1 MSRQMKN
8 APVYFTIAQ
17 VRFNPILSLSTF
29 IPGIQEDFRK
39 HHFADFKKAVAMTFA
54 FAPVVNK
61 ETENQVPPAQPLE
74 RYVFSDTANT
84 QNFLL
89 EHGALSFQS
98 TRYEA
103 FETFVAELMKGLE
116 LMDQMVGG
124 LSFVE
129 RVGLR
134 YLDAVIPREGEVLS
148 QYLIPEALGL
158 YGRLKGR
165 TKHTFSET
173 MAESAEGSV
182 ISRAVVQEGPVG
194 FPPDLLLNELK
205 IAQSFSN
212 FSGMHAIL
220 DTDAFLAERMPFN
233 LEEVKKRLGVLHDR
247 INEAFR
253 ALVTQHALEVWK

>member
-39 HHFADFKKAVAMTFA
+39 HNFADFKKAVAMTFA
-54 FAPVVNK
+54 FGPVVNK
-61 ETENQVPPAQPLE
+61 ETENQMPPAQPLE

-98 TRYEA
+98 TRYEV
-103 FETFVAELMKGLE
+103 FETFVAELMKGLG
-116 LMDQMVGG
+116 LLDQMVGG

-134 YLDAVIPREGEVLS
+134 YLDAVIPREGETLG

-173 MAESAEGSV
+173 MAEGAEGSL
-182 ISRAVVQEGPVG
+182 ISRAIIQEGPVG
-194 FPPDLLLNELK
+194 FPPDLLLNELQ
-205 IAQSFSN
+205 ITQPFAN
-212 FSGMHAIL
+212 FNGTHAIL
-220 DTDAFLAERMPFN
+220 DTDAFIAERMPFN
-233 LEEVKKRLGVLHDR
+233 LGEVKKRLGVLHDR

-253 ALVTQHALEVWK
+253 ALVTPHALDIWK

>member
-39 HHFADFKKAVAMTFA
+39 HHFADFKKSVAMTFA

-61 ETENQVPPAQPLE
+61 ETENQMPPAQPLE

-89 EHGALSFQS
+89 EYGALSFQS
-98 TRYEA
+98 TRYEI
-103 FETFVAELMKGLE
+103 FETFVAELMNGLG
-116 LMDQMVGG
+116 LLDQMVGG

-134 YLDAVIPREGEVLS
+134 YLDAVIPREGETLD

-173 MAESAEGSV
+173 MAESSEGSL

-205 IAQSFSN
+205 ITQSFAN
-212 FSGMHAIL
+212 FNGMHAIL
-220 DTDAFLAERMPFN
+220 DTDAFIAERMPFN
-233 LEEVKKRLGVLHDR
+233 LGEVKKRLGVLHDR

-253 ALVTQHALEVWK
+253 ALVTPHALDVWK